1 MITSVGT
8 IFCILMCILLWS
20 IIAGRGYWWIKAIMV
35 PACIW
40 FSIAINVSLPSM
52 LGWPSEAELPYK
64 YELFSA
70 KVVNPSLTNAS
81 DGCIFLWVADVDPLD
96 GYGVFELYRYDKS
109 EPRCYK
115 IPYSKEMHKKIQQAQ
130 KLLRQGRR
138 VMGENPNGEG
148 KSKGKKGKGKSK
160 GKGEGEGDG
169 QQGQGEGGLGE
180 EGDKN
185 AGPKYYVMPPV
196 DAPEKR

>member
-1 MITSVGT
+1 
-8 IFCILMCILLWS
+8 
-20 IIAGRGYWWIKAIMV
+20 MV

-81 DGCIFLWVADVDPLD
+81 DGCIFLWVADVDPVD
-96 GYGVFELYRYDKS
+96 GYGVFELYYYDKG
-109 EPRCYK
+109 EPRGYK
-115 IPYSKEMHKKIQQAQ
+115 IPYSKEMHKKIQEAQ

-138 VMGENPNGEG
+138 VMGSNPNGA
-148 KSKGKKGKGKSK
+148 GKSK
-160 GKGEGEGDG
+160 GKGGKKGNGKGDGDGKGEGDG
-169 QQGQGEGGLGE
+169 KQGKGEGGQGE
-180 EGDKN
+180 EGDPN
-185 AGPKYYVMPPV
+185 VGPKFYIMPPV
-196 DAPEKR
+196 DAPEKKRT